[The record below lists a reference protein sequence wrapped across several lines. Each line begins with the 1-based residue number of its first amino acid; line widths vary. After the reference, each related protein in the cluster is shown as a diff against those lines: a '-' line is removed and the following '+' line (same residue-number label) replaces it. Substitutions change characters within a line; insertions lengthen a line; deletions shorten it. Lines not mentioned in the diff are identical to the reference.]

1 MKNRIEDLRN
11 HLFAELERLGD
22 ESLTGEA
29 LETEIKRAKAIG
41 AVAQN
46 ITDTARVEVEYITAT
61 GQRRATDFLPDENG
75 RPPLPPPCSGPRQ

>member
-22 ESLTGEA
+22 ESLTGKA
-29 LETEIKRAKAIG
+29 LESEIKRAKAIG

-46 ITDTARVEVEYITAT
+46 ITDTARVEVSYMEAT
-61 GQRRATDFLPDENG
+61 GQRSGTGFLPPAEG
-75 RPPLPPPCSGPRQ
+75 RPVLPPGKRS

>member
-22 ESLTGEA
+22 EELSGEA
-29 LETEIKRAKAIG
+29 LEAELKRAKAIG

-46 ITDTARVEVEYITAT
+46 ITDSARVEVEYLKAT
-61 GQRRATDFLPDENG
+61 GQDRGTGFLPPAEG
-75 RPPLPPPCSGPRQ
+75 REPLPPGRG